1 MPGGALWVVATPIG
15 NLDDLSPRAAA
26 ALRDADL
33 VACEDTRRTAGL
45 LRHAGS
51 TAPMVPAHAHNEAAR
66 AADLCRRM
74 LSGQRVALVSDA
86 GAPGV
91 SDPGARVVEAALAA
105 GIPVTA
111 IPGPSAV
118 QAALAASGL
127 PADRYAFVGFFPR
140 RPAERRE
147 LLATLA
153 DPPMT
158 LVGFESPR
166 RLPGLLADLAAL
178 DADRVVAVCRELT
191 KLHEEVARGRAAEL
205 AERFAEPPKGEVTV
219 VVGPPAPAGA
229 PDASRLEAGAA
240 TLLAAGLTPAKA
252 AEALAA
258 LGAAPRN
265 AAYRAAM
272 RATRARSSITRA
284 RARASSTG
292 ATSTRAPPTST
303 AWAASSC
310 RGKSGGR
317 RPPGP
322 ATSRS
327 ALRSTWIPSR
337 TPTARRELTPPPDS
351 SRPARPRA
359 AAAAR
364 MSEPSTSTSRSR
376 GDVA

>member
-1 MPGGALWVVATPIG
+1 MARGALWVVATPIG
-15 NLDDLSPRAAA
+15 NLEDLSPRAAA

-45 LRHAGS
+45 LRHVGS
-51 TAPMVPAHAHNEAAR
+51 GAPMVPAHQHNEAAR
-66 AADLCRRM
+66 SADLCRRM
-74 LSGQRVALVSDA
+74 LAGQTVALVSDA

-140 RPAERRE
+140 KAAERRE
-147 LLATLA
+147 LLAALA

-178 DADRVVAVCRELT
+178 DPERTVAVCRELT
-191 KLHEEVARGRAAEL
+191 KLHEEVARGSAAEL
-205 AERFAEPPKGEVTV
+205 AERFGEPPKGEVTV
-219 VVGPPAPAGA
+219 VVGPPAPAGD
-229 PDASRLEAGAA
+229 PDPARLGAGAEI
-240 TLLAAGLTPAKA
+240 LLEAGLTPGRA

-265 AAYRAAM
+265 AAYRAALAAAERR
-272 RATRARSSITRA
+272 RAT
-284 RARASSTG
+284 
-292 ATSTRAPPTST
+292 
-303 AWAASSC
+303 
-310 RGKSGGR
+310 
-317 RPPGP
+317 
-322 ATSRS
+322 
-327 ALRSTWIPSR
+327 
-337 TPTARRELTPPPDS
+337 
-351 SRPARPRA
+351 
-359 AAAAR
+359 
-364 MSEPSTSTSRSR
+364 
-376 GDVA
+376 